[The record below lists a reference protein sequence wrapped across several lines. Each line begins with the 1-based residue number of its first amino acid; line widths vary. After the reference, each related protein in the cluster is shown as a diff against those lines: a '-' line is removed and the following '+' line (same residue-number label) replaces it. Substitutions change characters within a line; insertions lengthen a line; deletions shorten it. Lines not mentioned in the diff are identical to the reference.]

1 MRLLIVAGELSGD
14 LYGATL
20 AKALLKLDPQTILYG
35 VGGEHLRGIVHKF
48 VYETAYSHDVGIKGS
63 FTGWSRRHVFRALA
77 AFLQNERIDKVIII
91 DFSHQNFALAKLF
104 QQHKIPII
112 SWITPHF
119 WIWSDQ
125 KKAKKIAAYSEKII
139 AIFQKEYD
147 FYRQFTDN
155 VYYFG
160 HPMVDIA
167 KPQPSLHARKQTI
180 TLFPGSRKQELPLML
195 PKMLAIMQILSKSG
209 DYRFYLAI
217 SSTKFTDKINAI
229 LNKFPESKPEIWT
242 GSKEDLFAQTD
253 FLICAS
259 GSATLEAMLYRVPM
273 IILGALPHLTYWIAK
288 LIFRLDKR
296 MPYVALPNI
305 MAGKEVIP
313 EFVQYKM
320 NPQTMADKIQ
330 TLLTPQEKQV
340 LLEKYDQVLRSM
352 NPGSSPIL
360 EVARC
365 VLT

>member
-20 AKALLKLDPQTILYG
+20 AKGLLELAPDTVLYG
-35 VGGEHLRGIVHKF
+35 IGGEHLRSIVHTF
-48 VYETAYSHDVGIKGS
+48 IYETAYSHDVGIKGN
-63 FTGWSRRHVFRALA
+63 FTGWSRRHFFQALVT
-77 AFLQNERIDKVIII
+77 FIKNNPIDKVIII
-91 DFSHQNFALAKLF
+91 DFSHQNFALAKVF
-104 QQHKIPII
+104 QQYRIPII

-119 WIWSDQ
+119 WIWGDK
-125 KKAKKIAAYSEKII
+125 KKAKKVAAYSEKII

-147 FYRQFTDN
+147 FYRQFTDK

-167 KPQPSLHARKQTI
+167 KPHPSTDPRPLTI

-195 PKMLAIMQILSKSG
+195 PKMLAIMQILSQQGS
-209 DYRFYLAI
+209 YRFYLAV
-217 SSTKFTDKINAI
+217 SSERFLKKIQAMI
-229 LNKFPESKPEIWT
+229 AQSKGPKPEIWT

-273 IILGALPHLTYWIAK
+273 VILGALPHLTYWIAK

-313 EFVQYKM
+313 EFVQYKIQ
-320 NPQTMADKIQ
+320 PRKIAKKIQ
-330 TLLTPQEKQV
+330 KLLQPEEKKK
-340 LLEKYDQVLRSM
+340 LLQNYDQVLSSM
-352 NPGSSPIL
+352 APVGSPIK
-360 EVARC
+360 ATAKY
-365 VLT
+365 VLL